1 MRYLKIYTSV
11 FFFLLLASLH
21 AQIQESEPQARKST
35 KPYVTGSAYF
45 DSLKNQK
52 PSIKPTGDFD
62 QRFSFIGDNNK
73 DINIWGYRVG
83 LLVND
88 KYKFGIGGYTFNA
101 DFDAKKDSTRIRT
114 QNSTQTI
121 TNISQ
126 VSQTIF
132 FGTVYIEPYLIRRR
146 RWEMSMVMEI
156 GYGKVKIDSS
166 NSNKV
171 YVGTA
176 PTPAKNT
183 SATRKEPFIP
193 IGMGLSFNL
202 IIPDK
207 KGWHFL
213 TYFGLN
219 AIVGMRTVIYDTDL
233 KQNYSG
239 FYYSLGTAIYIDR
252 IFTDITGKKKQKKAA
267 SSPSLN

>member
-1 MRYLKIYTSV
+1 MRSDKIYLPI
-11 FFFLLLASLH
+11 FFFLLLLSGYIQ
-21 AQIQESEPQARKST
+21 AQKSP
-35 KPYVTGSAYF
+35 KPYVTGTAYF

-88 KYKFGIGGYTFNA
+88 RYKVGIGGYTFSA
-101 DFDAKKDSTRIRT
+101 DFDAKKDSSRIRT
-114 QNSTQTI
+114 PTSTQTV

-126 VSQTIF
+126 VSQKIF
-132 FGTVYIEPYLIRRR
+132 FGTIYLEPYLVRRR
-146 RWEMSMVMEI
+146 RWEMSLVMEI
-156 GYGKVKIDSS
+156 GYGNVKIDST

-176 PTPAKNT
+176 ARPATNT
-183 SATRKEPFIP
+183 STSRKEPFVP

-239 FYYSLGTAIYIDR
+239 FFYSLGTAIYIDR
-252 IFTDITGKKKQKKAA
+252 IFTDISGKKKQKKAA
-267 SSPSLN
+267 SLALN

>member
-1 MRYLKIYTSV
+1 MRSDKIHV
-11 FFFLLLASLH
+11 FISFFLFFLSTYIQ
-21 AQIQESEPQARKST
+21 AQKSP

-73 DINIWGYRVG
+73 DINIWGYRIG

-88 KYKFGIGGYTFNA
+88 RYKVGIGGYTFNA
-101 DFDAKKDSTRIRT
+101 DFDAKRDSAKLSTR
-114 QNSTQTI
+114 TI

-126 VSQTIF
+126 VSQKIF
-132 FGTVYIEPYLIRRR
+132 FGTIYIEPYLIRRR

-156 GYGKVKIDSS
+156 GYGNVKIDST

-171 YVGTA
+171 YSTRNVV
-176 PTPAKNT
+176 T
-183 SATRKEPFIP
+183 SSTSSVTSKKEPFVP

-239 FYYSLGTAIYIDR
+239 FFYSLGTAIYIDR
-252 IFTDITGKKKQKKAA
+252 IFTDISGKKKQKKATVLA
-267 SSPSLN
+267 LN